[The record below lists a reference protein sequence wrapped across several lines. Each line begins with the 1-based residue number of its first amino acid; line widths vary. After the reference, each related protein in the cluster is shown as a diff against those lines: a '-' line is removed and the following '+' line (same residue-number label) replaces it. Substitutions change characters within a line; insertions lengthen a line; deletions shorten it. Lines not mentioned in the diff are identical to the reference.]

1 MNITRRSLLQAI
13 GLGSAVAVTGVSVA
27 NTKTSW
33 EDVMKAA
40 ELMNAQSVPV
50 ENWTGIHIYE
60 DGETVL
66 GTDKNCYLVTG
77 TSSGNLY
84 KAIGTS

>member
-27 NTKTSW
+27 DSNSKLDGPVTITPPARKNGFTNQIAK
-33 EDVMKAA
+33 EMLEGFEKKRIIFKGDTIKA
-40 ELMNAQSVPV
+40 S
-50 ENWTGIHIYE
+50 
-60 DGETVL
+60 D
-66 GTDKNCYLVTG
+66 DR
-77 TSSGNLY
+77 LY